1 MNVFTIHKKGNKLD
15 CNSYRPISLLLNI
28 SKVYEKCMH
37 THLINFL
44 WINKLFFSHQ
54 FGFCNE
60 YSSKHAVT
68 SLTEMIRKAL
78 DEDRFGCGV
87 FTDL

>member
-1 MNVFTIHKKGNKLD
+1 MYAHPFNKF
-15 CNSYRPISLLLNI
+15 SLN
-28 SKVYEKCMH
+28 K
-37 THLINFL
+37 
-44 WINKLFFSHQ
+44 NKLFFSHQ